1 MEGILNLLKKLPQEQ
16 KNKCKAIDTLIT
28 SSEDN
33 SQVVRKT
40 NNYSEKRESHLIEHQ
55 GLINWPISNVST

>member
-16 KNKCKAIDTLIT
+16 KNKCKAIDALIT

-40 NNYSEKRESHLIEHQ
+40 NNLKKERV
-55 GLINWPISNVST
+55 N